1 MRQIYG
7 LHAELYVRLEGDRHT
22 LCAGLGALELEN
34 APGADVSECLLR
46 AGRCSK
52 LLAGVNVRTGRQ
64 PSGRGRKAKLRAATR
79 VLPRS
84 QQRYVTD
91 LCKRCLAP

>member
-1 MRQIYG
+1 MRQIYN
-7 LHAELYVRLEGDRHT
+7 LHAELYVQLEGHT

-64 PSGRGRKAKLRAATR
+64 PSGWGMKAKLRAATQ

-84 QQRYVTD
+84 QQQRYVTD